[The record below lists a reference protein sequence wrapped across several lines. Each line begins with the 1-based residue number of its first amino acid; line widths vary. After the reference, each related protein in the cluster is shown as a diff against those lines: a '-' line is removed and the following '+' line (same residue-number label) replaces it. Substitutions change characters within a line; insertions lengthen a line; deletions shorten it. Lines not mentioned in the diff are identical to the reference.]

1 MHDRIPPSIHPLLL
15 QYAELLQTELP
26 DAFHSV
32 HLYGSIA
39 LGAYD
44 DQKSDIDFVTTIN
57 RSLTADELSRLKNV
71 HRRLLRSSPLAKRM
85 DGMYIRL
92 EDVGKVNGELQPYPC
107 CASGTFKPSAYWD
120 MNHITWWTLKHHAIP
135 VAGREL
141 QPLIRT
147 DWRDVS
153 DTLKYNIEDYWA
165 QKAKKRLYFLLD
177 EWVESA
183 VLTLCRIEYT
193 LQEQHIISKAGAGE
207 YALAALPA
215 QWHPLVNEAL
225 RIRTGSGTAAFSSR
239 WGRAKTTQ
247 QFLMERIR
255 FCKEHYFS

>member
-26 DAFHSV
+26 DAFHGV

-71 HRRLLRSSPLAKRM
+71 HRRLLRSSPSAKRM

-120 MNHITWWTLKHHAIP
+120 VNHITWWTLKHHAIP

-165 QKAKKRLYFLLD
+165 QKAEKRLCFLLD

-239 WGRAKTTQ
+239 WGRATTTQ

>member
-15 QYAELLQTELP
+15 QYAELLQIELP
-26 DAFHSV
+26 DAFHGV

-120 MNHITWWTLKHHAIP
+120 VNHITWWTLKHHAIP

-165 QKAKKRLYFLLD
+165 QKAEKRLCFLLD

-193 LQEQHIISKAGAGE
+193 LQEQHIISKTGAGE
-207 YALAALPA
+207 HALAVLPE
-215 QWHPLVNEAL
+215 QWHPQVHEAL
-225 RIRTGSGTAAFSSR
+225 RIRTGSGIPAFSSR
-239 WGRAKTTQ
+239 LRRAAAIQ
-247 QFLMERIR
+247 HFLKERIR
-255 FCKEHYFS
+255 FCQEHYFS